1 MNEDKLRDYLKRA
14 TADLRN
20 ARRRLR
26 ELEER
31 DQEPIAIV
39 GMACRYPGGVSSPEE
54 LWRLVADGGDAVTGF
69 PTDRGWEVE
78 SLIDEDPDQQGTSY
92 VSQGGFLHDACEFDP
107 AFFGISPREALA
119 MDPQQRLLLE
129 TSWEAFERAG
139 IDPTG
144 LKGSRTGIFAGLMY
158 HEYASRLSSV
168 PEGVE
173 GHLGTGSFGS
183 VASGRVSYTLGLEGP
198 AVTVDTACSSS
209 LVALHLAVQA
219 LRTGECTLALA
230 GGVTVMATPGTFVEF
245 SRQRGLATD
254 GRCKAFSADADG
266 TGWGEG
272 VGMLLVER
280 LSDAR
285 RNGHPV
291 LAIVRGSAI
300 NQDGAS
306 NGLTAPNG
314 PSQQRVIRQALA
326 SAGLT
331 PGQVDA
337 VEAHGTGTTLGD
349 PIEAQ
354 ALLATYGQER
364 AAERPLLLGSLKSNI
379 GHTQAAAGVG
389 GIIKMVM
396 AIRHGVLPKTLHVSE
411 PSPDVDWSA
420 GAVEL
425 LTEARDWPDTGQ
437 PRRAA
442 VSSFGFSGTNA
453 HIIIEQ
459 SIIEQSTAEQAPS
472 AEQPPAEQQ
481 PPAQVQG
488 AAIEADVLP
497 WPVSARGAAALRGQ
511 AARLAAF
518 AAVEPVPDAAAV
530 GLSLAVGRAALE
542 HRAVVLG
549 TDLAEFGRGLET
561 LAAGGVAADLVE
573 GVAQPVGKVAFVF
586 PGQGSQWAA
595 MGVELWDRSPV
606 FRTAIEECAAALA
619 PFTDWWLPDVLL
631 GRAGEE
637 WLDRVEVVQP
647 VLWAVMVSLA
657 EVWRAAGVEP
667 ALVVGHSQ
675 GEIAA
680 AVVAGV
686 LSRADGAKVVA
697 LRSKAIAAGLEG
709 HGGMVSMALPV
720 AAVRER
726 LAAWGE
732 QRISVAAVNG
742 PTSVVVAGEPAALDE
757 LLAGCEADGVRARR
771 VQVSYAS
778 HSAQVEAI
786 QEELATALAGIAPV
800 TGRVPL
806 LSTVTGELLDG
817 AAMDAAYW
825 YTNLRS
831 TVRFSDAVRAAV
843 MDHGVGGFVEVSP
856 HPVLLTGLQEVLEEA
871 DAPAVTVGTLRRGE
885 GGARRM
891 AASFA
896 EAWVRGIAV
905 DWQAAVFAGTG
916 AQRVELPT
924 YAFQRSRY
932 WLDAPS
938 AAAAEQ
944 RDAALDPVEAEFWAA
959 VENEDLTALAGSL
972 DLGGDAPLSA
982 VLPALS
988 SWRRQRRE
996 QSVIDGWRYRVGW
1009 QALTDLPAP
1018 VLSGTWLVVVPAGL
1032 TADAWA
1038 VGAVQKLTQR
1048 GADLKQLVV
1057 DEADLERAAL
1067 AELLRRELPEGAA
1080 PAGVLSLLALD
1091 ETRCPAYPSVP
1102 FGMAGSVALLQALAD
1117 AGFETPVWTATRGA
1131 VAVNRGERLARPA
1144 QSLVWGL
1151 GRVAALE
1158 DAQRW
1163 GGLLDLP
1170 ETVDE
1175 RALDHLVGVLAGTG
1189 VEDQLA
1195 VRAAGVFVR
1204 RLLHAPAGP
1213 AQGESWRPS
1222 GTVLVTGGT
1231 GALGAHV
1238 ARWLAGN
1245 GAEHLLLTSRRGPDA
1260 EGAAELHAELTAL
1273 GAQVTIASCDV
1284 SDRAALAE
1292 LLAGIPADRPLTAV
1306 MHTAAVLDDAVIQAL
1321 TADQLERVLRVKV
1334 DAALHL
1340 HELTRDLELSAFVLF
1355 SSFAATF
1362 GAPGQG
1368 NYAPGNAFLDAL
1380 AEQRRADGLP
1390 ATSVAWGPW
1399 GEGGM
1404 AAEDGVGDRMR
1415 RHGILEM
1422 APGRAVAALQQA
1434 LDQGDTVLTVTEIDW
1449 QRFALA
1455 FTSGR
1460 VRPLLFELPEAV
1472 AALARTGGGAEEQES
1487 AGDGLA
1493 ARLAGLAAAEREEI
1507 LLDLVTSHVAAA
1519 LGYPGPEA
1527 VDTGRAFK
1535 ELGFDSLTA
1544 VELRNRL
1551 GAAAGIKLPAT
1562 LIYDHPNAVALVRHL
1577 AEELSGTA
1585 GAVAAPVVV
1594 RAADEPIAIVG
1605 MSCRF
1610 PGGVASPEDLWR
1622 LLVNAGDALSEFPAD
1637 RGWDLDAVFN
1647 ADRDHQ
1653 GTSYIREGGFLD
1665 DASRFDAA
1673 FFGISPREAMAMDPQ
1688 QRLLLETSWEAL
1700 ERAGIDPGALRGSR
1714 TGVFAGTNGSDYLAL
1729 LAGAAESAEG
1739 HVATGTAAS
1748 VVSGRVSYL
1757 FGLEGP
1763 AMTVDTACSAS
1774 LVALHLAVQALRN
1787 GECELALAGGVTV
1800 MSTPGTFVEFSR
1812 QQGLASDG
1820 RCKPFS
1826 AAADGFTPSEGV
1838 GMLLVERLSDARRNG
1853 HPVLAVVRGSA
1864 INQDGASNG
1873 LTAPNGPSQQRV
1885 IRQALSSAGLTA
1897 AQVDAVEAHGTG
1909 TALGDPIEAQALL
1922 ATYGRDRPEGRPLWL
1937 GSVKSNIGHAQ
1948 AAAGLAGVIKMVLAM
1963 RHGVLPESIHIDE
1976 PTPEVDWSA
1985 GAVELLTEARAW
1997 PETGQPRRAGI
2008 SSFGFSGTNAHIILE
2023 QAPAVEQ
2030 EPVLQAE
2037 PSDPPQAGSPV
2048 LGAEVL
2054 PWLVSGRGAQALRG
2068 QAARLRAFAAAEPEL
2083 DAAGVGRSLA
2093 VDRAVLEHRAVVLG
2107 GDVEELGRGL
2117 SALAAGEVS
2126 AEVIQGIAGAPGKVA
2141 FVFPGQGSQWAA
2153 MGARLWE
2160 ESAAFRASIEAC
2172 GATLAPFTDWSLE
2185 DVLLGRAGEA
2195 WLERVDVVQPVL
2207 WAVMVSLAEVWRGAG
2222 VEPSVVL
2229 GHSQGEIAAAVV
2241 AGALSLEDGAKVVA
2255 LRSKAIAAGL
2265 AGLGGMVSLAL
2276 PVAAVRERLAR
2287 WGERRISVAA
2297 VNGPSSVVVSGEP
2310 TALEELL
2317 AACEADGVRARRI
2330 PVDYASH
2337 SAQVELIRDEL
2348 LGVLAGIEPRAGRV
2362 PLLSTV
2368 TGELVDGSGM
2378 DAEYWYTN
2386 LRETVR
2392 LQEATEA
2399 LLATGYGTFI
2409 EVSPHPV
2416 LVMAVQESIEEA
2428 DRDAVAFGTLRR
2440 GEGGARRV
2448 LASFAEA
2455 WVRGVA
2461 VDWQAAV
2468 FAGTGTRR
2476 VELPTYAFQRR
2487 RFWPEAAR
2495 PETWSGQAGNDP
2507 VETAF
2512 WEVVESEDLAALAGS
2527 LDLGGEAP
2535 LSAVLPALSSWR
2547 RRRREQSAIDGWRY
2561 RVGWQALTD
2570 LPAAPSLAGTWAVI
2584 VPEELAE
2591 QGWVADTA
2599 RALDR
2604 AGAEVR
2610 TFSLSGLDLDREA
2623 LVDVLRKELGDV
2635 VELTGVLSLLALDER
2650 PHQDHPGLPLGLAGT
2665 VGLVQ
2670 ALGDAGFEAPLW
2682 CATRGAVAVNRGER
2696 PAGPAQSLVWGLGR
2710 VAALEQPQR
2719 WGGLLDLPER
2729 IDERALDRLVGV
2741 LAGAGVEDQLA
2752 VRASGVFVR
2761 RLLPAPAGL
2770 APEASWRPSGT
2781 VLVTGGTGA
2790 LGAHVA
2796 RWLAGNGAEHLL
2808 LTSRRGPDAEGAAEL
2823 HAELTA
2829 LGAQVTIASCDAADR
2844 AALAELLAAVPA
2856 DRPLTAVVH
2865 TAGVLDDGV
2874 LDSLTPDRVAGVLRP
2889 KVDAVLN
2896 LHELT
2901 RESDLTAFV
2910 LFSGIAGTLGDP
2922 GQGNYAAAN
2931 AFLDAFAEHRRA
2943 QGLPATSVAWGRWG
2957 ESGMAADGLIGD
2969 RLDRAG
2975 LPGMR
2980 PESAIAALQQALDL
2994 DETVVTIADIVW
3006 ERFAPGFTAVRASA
3020 LLDELPAAR
3029 RQSGGEEA
3037 GAQAAPS
3044 DAAELRRRLAG
3055 MAELEREQAVLD
3067 LVRAHAAAALGH
3079 ATVDEVVGGRAF
3091 KELGLDSLTALEL
3104 RNRLSAATGLR
3115 LPATL
3120 VFDFP
3125 TPAALAT
3132 RLRAELLPTGGGQ
3145 GEPSLADLDRLEAAL
3160 AAVSADE
3167 DTRADVAARLQA
3179 LAARWSGAPREREAE
3194 EQVTEKLQAA
3204 SADELFAFIDNELG
3218 IA

>member
-20 ARRRLR
+20 ARRRVR

-39 GMACRYPGGVSSPEE
+39 GMSCRYPGGVSSPED
-54 LWRLVADGGDAVTGF
+54 LWQLVSDGGDAIGGF

-78 SLIDEDPDQQGTSY
+78 SLIDDDPDRQGTSY

-129 TSWEAFERAG
+129 ASWEAFERAG

-158 HEYASRLSSV
+158 HEYASRLGAV

-254 GRCKAFSADADG
+254 GRCKAFSDDADG

-280 LSDAR
+280 FSDAR
-285 RNGHPV
+285 RHGHPV
-291 LAIVRGSAI
+291 LAVVRGSAI

-331 PGQVDA
+331 PSQVDA

-364 AAERPLLLGSLKSNI
+364 ADGRPLLLGSLKSNI

-396 AIRHGVLPKTLHVSE
+396 AMRHGVLPQTLHVAE
-411 PSPDVDWSA
+411 PSTHVDWSA

-425 LTEARDWPDTGQ
+425 LTEARAWPETGQ
-437 PRRAA
+437 LRRAA

-453 HIIIEQ
+453 HVIV
-459 SIIEQSTAEQAPS
+459 EQAPT
-472 AEQPPAEQQ
+472 AQEQEPAEE
-481 PPAQVQG
+481 PAEAPV
-488 AAIEADVLP
+488 AAIVPAVLP
-497 WPVSARGAAALRGQ
+497 WPVSARGAAGLRGQ
-511 AARLAAF
+511 AGRLSAF
-518 AAVEPVPDAAAV
+518 VDSEPTADALGI
-530 GLSLAVGRAALE
+530 GLSLATGRAALE
-542 HRAVVLG
+542 NRAVVLG
-549 TDLAEFGRGLET
+549 ADLAELGRGVAT
-561 LAAGGVAADLVE
+561 LAVGGVAADVVE
-573 GVAQPVGKVAFVF
+573 GTAQALGKVAFVF
-586 PGQGSQWAA
+586 PGQGSQWAE
-595 MGVELWDRSPV
+595 MGARLWDESPV
-606 FRTAIEECAAALA
+606 FRAAIQDCGAALA
-619 PFTDWWLPDVLL
+619 PFTDWSLEDVLL
-631 GRAGEE
+631 GRAGTE

-657 EVWRAAGVEP
+657 EVWRACGVEP

-686 LSRADGAKVVA
+686 LSPADGAKVVA
-697 LRSKAIAAGLEG
+697 LRSQAIAAGLEG
-709 HGGMVSMALPV
+709 QGGMVSLALPV
-720 AAVRER
+720 DAARER

-742 PTSVVVAGEPAALDE
+742 PTSVVVSGDPQALDE
-757 LLAGCEADGVRARR
+757 LLAACEADGVRARR

-778 HSAQVEAI
+778 HSAQVESLRD
-786 QEELATALAGIAPV
+786 ELRTALAGITPHS
-800 TGRVPL
+800 GRIPL

-817 AAMDAAYW
+817 AAMDAEYW

-831 TVRFSDAVRAAV
+831 TVRFGDAVQAAV
-843 MDHGVGGFVEVSP
+843 AVHGVDGFVEVSA
-856 HPVLLTGLQEVLEEA
+856 HPVLLTGLQECLEEA
-871 DAPAVTVGTLRRGE
+871 DAAAVTVGTLRRGE
-885 GGARRM
+885 GGARRI
-891 AASFA
+891 AASLA

-905 DWQAAVFAGTG
+905 DWQAAVFGGTG

-932 WLDAPS
+932 WLDAP
-938 AAAAEQ
+938 AAQTAEPG
-944 RDAALDPVEAEFWAA
+944 DAVIDPVEAEFWAA
-959 VENEDLTALAGSL
+959 VEGEDLAAVADSL
-972 DLGGDAPLSA
+972 DLADDAPLSA

-996 QSVIDGWRYRVGW
+996 QSTVDGWRYRIVW
-1009 QALTDLPAP
+1009 QPLTELPAP
-1018 VLSGTWLVVVPAGL
+1018 VLSGTWALVVPEALAG
-1032 TADAWA
+1032 DAWVADTAQALGRHGADVRQLA
-1038 VGAVQKLTQR
+1038 VGPV
-1048 GADLKQLVV
+1048 DL
-1057 DEADLERAAL
+1057 DREAL
-1067 AELLRRELPEGAA
+1067 AGRLRAEFPEDAA
-1080 PAGVLSLLALD
+1080 PAGVLSLLGLV
-1091 ETRCPAYPSVP
+1091 EQGCPDHPAVP
-1102 FGMAGSVALLQALAD
+1102 FGLAGSLTLLQALGD
-1117 AGFETPVWTATRGA
+1117 AEIETPVWTATRGA
-1131 VAVNRGERLARPA
+1131 VAVNAAERLDGPA
-1144 QSLVWGL
+1144 QALVWGL

-1158 DAQRW
+1158 DAPRW

-1170 ETVDE
+1170 GQLDE
-1175 RALDHLVGVLAGTG
+1175 RALKRLVGVLAGTG
-1189 VEDQLA
+1189 GEDQLA
-1195 VRAAGVFVR
+1195 LRGAGVYAR
-1204 RLLHAPAGP
+1204 RLVHASAGPTSAGSAPAEP
-1213 AQGESWRPS
+1213 WRPS

-1245 GAEHLLLTSRRGPDA
+1245 GARHLLLTSRRGPDA
-1260 EGAAELHAELTAL
+1260 EGAAELRDELTAL
-1273 GAQVTIASCDV
+1273 GAEVTITSCDV
-1284 SDRAALAE
+1284 SDRAALAA
-1292 LLAGIPADRPLTAV
+1292 LLASVPAERPLTAV
-1306 MHTAAVLDDAVIQAL
+1306 MHTAAVLDDAVIRAL

-1334 DAALHL
+1334 DSALHL
-1340 HELTRDLELSAFVLF
+1340 HELTRDLDLSAFVLF

-1404 AAEDGVGDRMR
+1404 AAEGGIGDRMR

-1422 APGRAVAALQQA
+1422 APHLAVSALQQA
-1434 LDQGDTVLTVTEIDW
+1434 LDQGETVLTVTDIDW
-1449 QRFALA
+1449 KRFALA

-1460 VRPLLFELPEAV
+1460 VRPLLFEVPEAV
-1472 AALARTGGGAEEQES
+1472 RALESSTGGDAGAETTDS
-1487 AGDGLA
+1487 GFA
-1493 ARLAGLAAAEREEI
+1493 ARLADLPAAERER
-1507 LLDLVTSHVAAA
+1507 LLTDLVTSHVAAA

-1562 LIYDHPNAVALVRHL
+1562 LIYDHPNTVALVRHL
-1577 AEELSGTA
+1577 DEELSGAVSTA
-1585 GAVAAPVVV
+1585 VAPVVV
-1594 RAADEPIAIVG
+1594 RAADDEPIAIVG

-1610 PGGVASPEDLWR
+1610 PGGVSSPEDLWQ
-1622 LLVNAGDALSEFPAD
+1622 LLVSAGDGLSDFPAD
-1637 RGWDLDAVFN
+1637 RGWDLDSVFH

-1653 GTSYIREGGFLD
+1653 GTSYISQGGFLH

-1673 FFGISPREAMAMDPQ
+1673 FFGISPREALAMDPQ
-1688 QRLLLETSWEAL
+1688 QRLLLETSWEAF

-1714 TGVFAGTNGSDYLAL
+1714 TGVFAGTNGSDYLGL
-1729 LAGAAESAEG
+1729 LAGAAQSAEG

-1774 LVALHLAVQALRN
+1774 LVALHLAVQSLRN

-1885 IRQALSSAGLTA
+1885 IRQALANAGLTA
-1897 AQVDAVEAHGTG
+1897 DQVDAVEAHGTG
-1909 TALGDPIEAQALL
+1909 TSLGDPIEAQALL
-1922 ATYGRDRPEGRPLWL
+1922 ATYGKDRPEDRPLWL

-1976 PTPEVDWSA
+1976 PTPQVDWST
-1985 GAVELLTEARAW
+1985 GAVELLTGQRDW
-1997 PETGQPRRAGI
+1997 PETGQPRRAGV
-2008 SSFGFSGTNAHIILE
+2008 SSFGFSGTNAHVILE
-2023 QAPAVEQ
+2023 Q
-2030 EPVLQAE
+2030 E
-2037 PSDPPQAGSPV
+2037 PSDERAEAEPDGVPAVAAPV
-2048 LGAEVL
+2048 VPWVL
-2054 PWLVSGRGAQALRG
+2054 SGRGEDALRG
-2068 QAARLRAFAAAEPEL
+2068 QAARLQAFAAAQQEP
-2083 DAAGVGRSLA
+2083 DAAGLGLSLA
-2093 VDRAVLEHRAVVLG
+2093 VGRAVLEHRAVVLG
-2107 GDVEELGRGL
+2107 EDAAELGRGL
-2117 SALAAGEVS
+2117 AALAAGGPDARV
-2126 AEVIQGIAGAPGKVA
+2126 VQGVAGAPGKVA

-2153 MGARLWE
+2153 MAVELLE
-2160 ESAAFRASIEAC
+2160 CSAVFAQRMAAC
-2172 GATLAPFTDWSLE
+2172 ADALAPFADGWSLL
-2185 DVLLGRAGEA
+2185 DVVRGEGGDG
-2195 WLERVDVVQPVL
+2195 WLDRVDVVQPVL

-2222 VEPSVVL
+2222 VEPSVVV

-2241 AGALSLEDGAKVVA
+2241 AGALSLEDGARVVA
-2255 LRSKAIAAGL
+2255 LRSRAIAGGL
-2265 AGLGGMVSLAL
+2265 AGLGGMVSVAL
-2276 PVAAVRERLAR
+2276 PVDAVRERLTA
-2287 WGERRISVAA
+2287 WGEERISVAA

-2310 TALEELL
+2310 AALDELL
-2317 AACEADGVRARRI
+2317 ASCEADGVRARRV

-2337 SAQVELIRDEL
+2337 SAQVESIREEL
-2348 LGVLAGIEPRAGRV
+2348 LTALAGIEPRAGRV
-2362 PLLSTV
+2362 PLQSTV

-2386 LRETVR
+2386 LRTTVR
-2392 LQEATEA
+2392 LQEATES
-2399 LLATGYGTFI
+2399 LLTAGCGTFV

-2416 LVMAVQESIEEA
+2416 LVMALQESIEAA

-2440 GEGGARRV
+2440 DEGDARRV

-2461 VDWQAAV
+2461 VDWRAAAL
-2468 FAGTGTRR
+2468 AGSGARR
-2476 VELPTYAFQRR
+2476 AELPTYAFQRR
-2487 RFWPEAAR
+2487 RFWPEV
-2495 PETWSGQAGNDP
+2495 AGAEEQSAHVANDP
-2507 VETAF
+2507 VEAAF
-2512 WEVVESEDLAALAGS
+2512 WEVVENEDLAALAGS
-2527 LDLGGEAP
+2527 LDLADDAP

-2547 RRRREQSAIDGWRY
+2547 RQRREESTVDGWRY
-2561 RVGWQALTD
+2561 RVAWQPLTD
-2570 LPAAPSLAGTWAVI
+2570 LPTAASLSGTWAVV
-2584 VPEELAE
+2584 VPETLAE
-2591 QGWVADTA
+2591 DAWVAETA
-2599 RALDR
+2599 QALVR
-2604 AGAEVR
+2604 RGAEVR
-2610 TFSLSGLDLDREA
+2610 VFGLATRDLGREA
-2623 LVDVLRKELGDV
+2623 LVDVLRKQLGDV

-2650 PHQDHPGLPLGLAGT
+2650 PHRDHPGLPLGLAGT
-2665 VGLVQ
+2665 VALVQ
-2670 ALGDAGFEAPLW
+2670 ALGDAGIEAPLW
-2682 CATRGAVAVNRGER
+2682 SATRGAVAVNRAER
-2696 PAGPAQSLVWGLGR
+2696 QAGPAQSLVWGLGR

-2719 WGGLLDLPER
+2719 WGGLVDLPATLGER
-2729 IDERALDRLVGV
+2729 SDERALDRLVSV
-2741 LAGAGVEDQLA
+2741 LAGAGAEDQLA

-2761 RLLPAPAGL
+2761 RLVHAPAGL
-2770 APEASWRPSGT
+2770 TRAEGWRPSGT

-2796 RWLAGNGAEHLL
+2796 RWLARSGVGHLL

-2823 HAELTA
+2823 REELLA
-2829 LGAQVTIASCDAADR
+2829 LGVQVTIASCDAADR
-2844 AALAELLAAVPA
+2844 AALAGLLATVPA
-2856 DRPLTAVVH
+2856 EQPLTAVVH

-2874 LDSLTPDRVAGVLRP
+2874 LDALTPDRIAGVLRP
-2889 KVDAVLN
+2889 KVDAVRN

-2931 AFLDAFAEHRRA
+2931 AFLDAFAGQRRA
-2943 QGLPATSVAWGRWG
+2943 EGLPATSVAWGRWG
-2957 ESGMAADGLIGD
+2957 ETGMAADGMIGD

-2975 LPGMR
+2975 LPGMQ
-2980 PESAIAALQQALDL
+2980 PEAAIAALQRALDL
-2994 DETVVTIADIVW
+2994 DETVVTVADIVW

-3029 RQSGGEEA
+3029 RTADDGGSTAEA
-3037 GAQAAPS
+3037 PADAS
-3044 DAAELRRRLAG
+3044 DLRRRLAEL
-3055 MAELEREQAVLD
+3055 AELEREQAVLD

-3079 ATVDEVVGGRAF
+3079 ETVDEVVGSRAF
-3091 KELGLDSLTALEL
+3091 KELGIDSLTALEL

-3125 TPAALAT
+3125 TPAALAA
-3132 RLRAELLPTGGGQ
+3132 RLRADLLPDAGAGGTA
-3145 GEPSLADLDRLEAAL
+3145 SLAEIDRLEAAL
-3160 AAVSADE
+3160 AAVSEDE

-3179 LAARWSGAPREREAE
+3179 LLTRWSGAPREREAE
-3194 EQVTEKLQAA
+3194 AQVTEKLQAA

-3218 IA
+3218 MA

>member
-14 TADLRN
+14 TTDLRN

-39 GMACRYPGGVSSPEE
+39 GMACRYPGGVSTPEE
-54 LWRLVADGGDAVTGF
+54 LWRLVAQGGDAIGGF
-69 PTDRGWEVE
+69 PTDRGWQVDA
-78 SLIDEDPDQQGTSY
+78 LIGDDPDQQGTSY

-129 TSWEAFERAG
+129 ASWEAFERAG
-139 IDPTG
+139 IDPTA

-158 HEYASRLSSV
+158 HEYASRLGAV

-183 VASGRVSYTLGLEGP
+183 VASGRISYTLGLEGP

-219 LRTGECTLALA
+219 LRSGECTLALA

-245 SRQRGLATD
+245 SRQRGLSTD

-291 LAIVRGSAI
+291 LAVVRGSAI

-326 SAGLT
+326 SAALT
-331 PGQVDA
+331 PGEVDV

-364 AAERPLLLGSLKSNI
+364 PADRPLWLGSLKSNI

-389 GIIKMVM
+389 GVIKMVLAM
-396 AIRHGVLPKTLHVSE
+396 HHGVLPRTLHVTE
-411 PSPDVDWSA
+411 PSPHVDWSA

-425 LTEARDWPDTGQ
+425 LTEARPWPETGQ
-437 PRRAA
+437 PRRAG

-453 HIIIEQ
+453 HVIV
-459 SIIEQSTAEQAPS
+459 EQAP
-472 AEQPPAEQQ
+472 AAGAPVDGAPVG
-481 PPAQVQG
+481 PQG
-488 AAIEADVLP
+488 AAAIGAAVLP
-497 WPVSARGAAALRGQ
+497 WVVSGRGVPALRGQ
-511 AARLAAF
+511 AVRLRAFVAAQP
-518 AAVEPVPDAAAV
+518 APRALDA
-530 GLSLAVGRAALE
+530 GLSLATGRAALE

-549 TDLAEFGRGLET
+549 GDLAELDHGLAV
-561 LAAGGVAADLVE
+561 LAAGGVAADVVE
-573 GVAQPVGKVAFVF
+573 GVARAVGKVAFVF

-595 MGVELWDRSPV
+595 MGAGLWEESPV
-606 FRTAIEECAAALA
+606 FRAAMEECAAALA
-619 PFTDWWLPDVLL
+619 PFTDWSLTEVLL
-631 GRAGEE
+631 GGAGEA
-637 WLDRVEVVQP
+637 WLDRVDVVQP
-647 VLWAVMVSLA
+647 VLWAVMVALA
-657 EVWRAAGVEP
+657 AVWRAAGVQP
-667 ALVVGHSQ
+667 DVVLGHSQ

-680 AVVAGV
+680 AVVAGA
-686 LSRADGAKVVA
+686 LSLEDGAKVVA
-697 LRSKAIAAGLEG
+697 LRSRAIAAGLAG
-709 HGGMVSMALPV
+709 RGGMVSLALPV
-720 AAVRER
+720 VEVRER
-726 LAAWGE
+726 LAGWGE

-742 PTSVVVAGEPAALDE
+742 PSSVVVSGEPAALDE
-757 LLAGCEADGVRARR
+757 LLASCEADGVRARR
-771 VQVSYAS
+771 VPVDYAS
-778 HSAQVEAI
+778 HSAQVEGIRA
-786 QEELATALAGIAPV
+786 ELLAALAGIEPRV
-800 TGRVPL
+800 GRVPL
-806 LSTVTGELLDG
+806 LSTVTGELIDG
-817 AAMDAAYW
+817 ASMDAAYW
-825 YTNLRS
+825 YTNLRE
-831 TVRFSDAVRAAV
+831 TVRFADAARTLVR
-843 MDHGVGGFVEVSP
+843 DHGVAGFVEVSP
-856 HPVLLTGLQEVLEEA
+856 HPVLLTGLQECVEEA
-871 DAPAVTVGTLRRGE
+871 EAPAVTVGTLRRGE
-885 GGARRM
+885 GGARRVL
-891 AASFA
+891 ASLA

-905 DWQAAVFAGTG
+905 DWTAAVFAGTG
-916 AQRVELPT
+916 AERTDLPT

-932 WLDAPS
+932 WLDAATAP
-938 AAAAEQ
+938 AAEE
-944 RDAALDPVEAEFWAA
+944 RDGALDPVEAEFWEV
-959 VENEDLTALAGSL
+959 VENEDLAALADSL

-1009 QALTDLPAP
+1009 RPLTALPTP
-1018 VLSGTWLVVVPAGL
+1018 VLSGTWLLVVPEHLA
-1032 TADAWA
+1032 ADPWA
-1038 VGAVQKLTQR
+1038 VGAARALAER
-1048 GADLKQLVV
+1048 GARVASLLVGP
-1057 DEADLERAAL
+1057 ADLERAAL
-1067 AELLRRELPEGAA
+1067 AGLLGREPAEGGT
-1080 PAGVLSLLALD
+1080 PAGVLSLLGLD
-1091 ETRCPAYPSVP
+1091 ESRRPDHPSVP
-1102 FGMAGSVALLQALAD
+1102 AGLAGTVALFQALAD
-1117 AGFETPVWTATRGA
+1117 AELPTPVWSVTRGA
-1131 VAVNRGERLARPA
+1131 VAVHRDERLNCPA
-1144 QSLVWGL
+1144 QALVWGL

-1158 DAQRW
+1158 DAPRW

-1170 ETVDE
+1170 ELPDE
-1175 RALDHLVGVLAGTG
+1175 RTLDRLVGALAGTG
-1189 VEDQLA
+1189 GEDQLA
-1195 VRAAGVFVR
+1195 LRPGGVFAR

-1213 AQGESWRPS
+1213 APAEGWRPGG

-1238 ARWLAGN
+1238 ARWLARG
-1245 GAEHLLLTSRRGPDA
+1245 GAEHLLLTSRRGPEA

-1273 GAQVTIASCDV
+1273 GARVTIASCDV

-1292 LLAGIPADRPLTAV
+1292 LLAGIPAEQPLTAV

-1334 DAALHL
+1334 DSALHL
-1340 HELTRDLELSAFVLF
+1340 HELTRELQLSAFVLF

-1404 AAEDGVGDRMR
+1404 AAEGGLGDRMQ
-1415 RHGILEM
+1415 RHGILRM
-1422 APGRAVAALQQA
+1422 APDAAVAALQQA
-1434 LDQGDTVLTVTEIDW
+1434 LDQGDRVLTVTDIDW

-1460 VRPLLFELPEAV
+1460 VRPLLFDLPEAV
-1472 AALARTGGGAEEQES
+1472 RALARTGSGGEERADAE
-1487 AGDGLA
+1487 GGLA
-1493 ARLAGLAAAEREEI
+1493 ARLAGAPAAERDRI

-1527 VDTGRAFK
+1527 VDTTRAFK

-1551 GAAAGIKLPAT
+1551 GAAAGVKLPAT
-1562 LIYDHPNAVALVRHL
+1562 LIYDHPTTQALVRHL
-1577 AEELSGTA
+1577 AEELSGTVGRA
-1585 GAVAAPVVV
+1585 AAPVVV
-1594 RAADEPIAIVG
+1594 RSAADDEPIAIVG

-1610 PGGVASPEDLWR
+1610 PGGVASPEDLWQ
-1622 LLVNAGDALSEFPAD
+1622 LLVDGGDALSEFPTD
-1637 RGWDLDAVFN
+1637 RGWDLDT
-1647 ADRDHQ
+1647 
-1653 GTSYIREGGFLD
+1653 GTSYLREGGFLD
-1665 DASRFDAA
+1665 DASHFDAG
-1673 FFGISPREAMAMDPQ
+1673 FFGISPREALAMDPQ
-1688 QRLLLETSWEAL
+1688 QRLLLETSWEAI
-1700 ERAGIDPGALRGSR
+1700 ERAGIDPALLRGSR
-1714 TGVFAGTNGSDYLAL
+1714 TGVFAGTNGSDYLSL
-1729 LAGAAESAEG
+1729 LTGAAESAEG

-1763 AMTVDTACSAS
+1763 ALTVDTACSAS
-1774 LVALHLAVQALRN
+1774 LVALHLAVRALRG

-1800 MSTPGTFVEFSR
+1800 MSTPGTFVEFSK

-1885 IRQALSSAGLTA
+1885 IRQALADAGLTPD
-1897 AQVDAVEAHGTG
+1897 QVDAVEAHGTG
-1909 TALGDPIEAQALL
+1909 TRLGDPIEAQALL
-1922 ATYGRDRPEGRPLWL
+1922 ATYGQGRPADRPLWL
-1937 GSVKSNIGHAQ
+1937 GSVKSNLGHAQ

-1963 RHGVLPESIHIDE
+1963 RHGVLPASIHLDE
-1976 PTPEVDWSA
+1976 PTAQVDWSA
-1985 GAVELLTEARAW
+1985 GAVELLTEARPW
-1997 PETGQPRRAGI
+1997 PETGQPRRAGV
-2008 SSFGFSGTNAHIILE
+2008 SSFGFSGTNAHVIVE
-2023 QAPAVEQ
+2023 QAPAVVEAVDGA
-2030 EPVLQAE
+2030 PVDGA
-2037 PSDPPQAGSPV
+2037 PVGPQ
-2048 LGAEVL
+2048 GAAAIGAAVL
-2054 PWLVSGRGAQALRG
+2054 PWVVSGRGVQALRG
-2068 QAARLRAFAAAEPEL
+2068 QAVRLRAFVAAQPAPRAL
-2083 DAAGVGRSLA
+2083 DAGLSLA
-2093 VDRAVLEHRAVVLG
+2093 TGRAALEHRAVVLG
-2107 GDVEELGRGL
+2107 GDLAELEHGL
-2117 SALAAGEVS
+2117 AVLAAGGVAADVVEGV
-2126 AEVIQGIAGAPGKVA
+2126 ARAVGKVA

-2153 MGARLWE
+2153 MGAGLWE
-2160 ESAAFRASIEAC
+2160 ESPVFRAAMEECA
-2172 GATLAPFTDWSLE
+2172 AALAPFTDWSLTE
-2185 DVLLGRAGEA
+2185 VLLGGAGEA
-2195 WLERVDVVQPVL
+2195 WLDRVEIVQPVL
-2207 WAVMVSLAEVWRGAG
+2207 WAVMVSLAAVWRAAG
-2222 VEPSVVL
+2222 VQPDVVL

-2255 LRSKAIAAGL
+2255 LRSRAIAAGL
-2265 AGLGGMVSLAL
+2265 AGRGGMVSLAL
-2276 PVAAVRERLAR
+2276 PVVEVRERLAG
-2287 WGERRISVAA
+2287 WGEQRISVAA

-2310 TALEELL
+2310 AALDELL
-2317 AACEADGVRARRI
+2317 ASCEADGVRARRV

-2337 SAQVELIRDEL
+2337 SAQVEGIRAEL
-2348 LGVLAGIEPRAGRV
+2348 LAALAGIEPRAGRV

-2368 TGELVDGSGM
+2368 TGELIDGASM
-2378 DAEYWYTN
+2378 DAAYWYTN
-2386 LRETVR
+2386 LRGTVR
-2392 LQEATEA
+2392 LQEAVGS
-2399 LLATGYGTFI
+2399 LLATGCGTFI

-2416 LVMAVQESIEEA
+2416 LVMAVQESIEAAE
-2428 DRDAVAFGTLRR
+2428 RDAVAFGTLRR

-2448 LASFAEA
+2448 LASLAEA
-2455 WVRGVA
+2455 WVRGIA
-2461 VDWQAAV
+2461 VDWTAAV
-2468 FAGTGTRR
+2468 FAGTGAERTD
-2476 VELPTYAFQRR
+2476 LPGYAFQRR
-2487 RFWPEAAR
+2487 RYWPEPVRFEEPAA
-2495 PETWSGQAGNDP
+2495 QAGNDP

-2512 WEVVESEDLAALAGS
+2512 WEVVENEDLAALADS
-2527 LDLGGEAP
+2527 LDLGGDAP

-2547 RRRREQSAIDGWRY
+2547 RQRREQSVIDGWRY
-2561 RVGWQALTD
+2561 RVGWRPLTALPTAPV
-2570 LPAAPSLAGTWAVI
+2570 LPGTWAVI
-2584 VPEELAE
+2584 VPEGLVDQA
-2591 QGWVADTA
+2591 WVADTA
-2599 RALDR
+2599 RALAR
-2604 AGAEVR
+2604 HGAEVR
-2610 TFSLSGLDLDREA
+2610 LFGLDRVDLEREA
-2623 LVDVLRKELGDV
+2623 VVERLRKELGDV

-2650 PHQDHPGLPLGLAGT
+2650 AHHEHPALPLGLAGT
-2665 VGLVQ
+2665 VALVQ

-2682 CATRGAVAVNRGER
+2682 CATRGAVAVDRGER
-2696 PAGPAQSLVWGLGR
+2696 AAGPDQSLVWGLGR

-2719 WGGLLDLPER
+2719 WGGLLDLPDTLNER
-2729 IDERALDRLVGV
+2729 VLDRLAGV
-2741 LAGAGVEDQLA
+2741 LAGAGGEDQLA
-2752 VRASGVFVR
+2752 VRASGVFGR
-2761 RLLPAPAGL
+2761 RLLPAPAGP
-2770 APEASWRPSGT
+2770 APAEGWRPGGGT

-2790 LGAHVA
+2790 LGAQVA
-2796 RWLAGNGAEHLL
+2796 RWLARGGAEHLL
-2808 LTSRRGPDAEGAAEL
+2808 LTSRRGPEAEGAAEL
-2823 HAELTA
+2823 QAELTA
-2829 LGAQVTIASCDAADR
+2829 LGARVTIASCDISER
-2844 AALAELLAAVPA
+2844 AALAGLLAAVPA
-2856 DRPLTAVVH
+2856 EQPLTAIFH

-2874 LDSLTPDRVAGVLRP
+2874 LDALTPDRVAGVLRP
-2889 KVDAVLN
+2889 KVDAVRH

-2901 RESDLTAFV
+2901 RASELTAFV

-2922 GQGNYAAAN
+2922 GQANYAAAN
-2931 AFLDAFAEHRRA
+2931 AYLDAFAEHRRA
-2943 QGLPATSVAWGRWG
+2943 AGLPATSVAWGRWG

-2975 LPGMR
+2975 LPGMA
-2980 PESAIAALQQALDL
+2980 PGAAIAALQQALDL
-2994 DETVVTIADIVW
+2994 DETVITVADIVW
-3006 ERFAPGFTAVRASA
+3006 ERFVPGFTAVRACA
-3020 LLDELPAAR
+3020 LLDELPGAR
-3029 RQSGGEEA
+3029 RPVTAGGTTGET
-3037 GAQAAPS
+3037 APT
-3044 DAAELRRRLAG
+3044 DATELRRRLAG
-3055 MAELEREQAVLD
+3055 MAELEREQTVLD

-3079 ATVDEVVGGRAF
+3079 PTVDEVLGGRAF

-3104 RNRLSAATGLR
+3104 RNRLGAATGLR

-3125 TPAALAT
+3125 TPAALAA
-3132 RLRAELLPTGGGQ
+3132 RLQADLLSAGDGRAGA
-3145 GEPSLADLDRLEAAL
+3145 SLTDLDRLEAAL
-3160 AAVSADE
+3160 AVVAADE
-3167 DTRADVAARLQA
+3167 STRADVAARLSA
-3179 LAARWSGAPREREAE
+3179 LLTRWSGEPGERAAG

>member
-1 MNEDKLRDYLKRA
+1 MVNEDKLRDYLKRA

-20 ARRRLR
+20 ARRRVR

-39 GMACRYPGGVSSPEE
+39 GMSCRYPGGVSSPEE
-54 LWRLVADGGDAVTGF
+54 LWQLVSDGGDAIGGF

-78 SLIDEDPDQQGTSY
+78 SLIDDDPDRQGTSY
-92 VSQGGFLHDACEFDP
+92 VSQGGFLHDACQFDP

-129 TSWEAFERAG
+129 ASWEAFERAG

-158 HEYASRLSSV
+158 HEYASRLGAV

-219 LRTGECTLALA
+219 LRSGECTLALA

-254 GRCKAFSADADG
+254 GRCKAFSDDADG

-291 LAIVRGSAI
+291 LAVVRGSAI

-331 PGQVDA
+331 PSQVDA

-364 AAERPLLLGSLKSNI
+364 ADGRPLLLGSLKSNI

-396 AIRHGVLPKTLHVSE
+396 AMRHGVLPQTLHVTE
-411 PSPDVDWSA
+411 PSTHVDWSA

-425 LTEARDWPDTGQ
+425 VTEQREWPETGQ

-453 HIIIEQ
+453 HVIV
-459 SIIEQSTAEQAPS
+459 EQAPT
-472 AEQPPAEQQ
+472 AEEQAPAEE
-481 PPAQVQG
+481 PAESPV
-488 AAIEADVLP
+488 AAIAATVLP
-497 WPVSARGAAALRGQ
+497 WPVSARGAAGLRGQ
-511 AARLAAF
+511 ASRLHAF
-518 AAVEPVPDAAAV
+518 VDGESTPDALDV
-530 GLSLAVGRAALE
+530 GLSLAVGRARLE
-542 HRAVVLG
+542 QRAVVLG
-549 TDLAEFGRGLET
+549 ADKAELGRGLLT
-561 LAAGGVAADLVE
+561 LATGGVAADVVE
-573 GVAQPVGKVAFVF
+573 GTAQAVGKVAFVF
-586 PGQGSQWAA
+586 PGQGSQWAE
-595 MGVELWDRSPV
+595 MGARLWDESPV
-606 FRTAIEECAAALA
+606 FRAAIQDCAAALA
-619 PFTDWWLPDVLL
+619 PFTDWSLEDVLL
-631 GRAGEE
+631 GRAGTE

-657 EVWRAAGVEP
+657 EVWRACGVEP

-680 AVVAGV
+680 AVLAGA
-686 LSRADGAKVVA
+686 LSLEDGAKVVA
-697 LRSKAIAAGLEG
+697 LRSQAIAAGLEG
-709 HGGMVSMALPV
+709 HGGMVSLALPV
-720 AAVRER
+720 DAARER

-742 PTSVVVAGEPAALDE
+742 PTSVVVSGEPAALDE
-757 LLAGCEADGVRARR
+757 LLAACEADGIRARR

-778 HSAQVEAI
+778 HSAQVESLRD
-786 QEELATALAGIAPV
+786 ELRTALAGITPRA
-800 TGRVPL
+800 GRIPL

-817 AAMDAAYW
+817 AAMDAEYW

-831 TVRFSDAVRAAV
+831 TVRFGEAVQAAV
-843 MDHGVGGFVEVSP
+843 TAHGIDGFVEVSA
-856 HPVLLTGLQEVLEEA
+856 HPVLLTGLQECLEEA
-871 DAPAVTVGTLRRGE
+871 DASAVTVGTLRRGE
-885 GGARRM
+885 GGARRI
-891 AASFA
+891 AASLA
-896 EAWVRGIAV
+896 EAWVRGVAV
-905 DWQAAVFAGTG
+905 DWQAAVYAGTG

-932 WLDAPS
+932 WLDAP
-938 AAAAEQ
+938 AALAAEP
-944 RDAALDPVEAEFWAA
+944 REAALDPVEAEFWAA
-959 VENEDLTALAGSL
+959 VEGEDLAAVAGSL
-972 DLGGDAPLSA
+972 DLADDAPLSA

-988 SWRRQRRE
+988 TWRRQRRE
-996 QSVIDGWRYRVGW
+996 QSTVDGWRYRIVW
-1009 QALTDLPAP
+1009 QPLTELPAP
-1018 VLSGTWLVVVPAGL
+1018 VLSGTWALVVPEALAG
-1032 TADAWA
+1032 DAWVDDTA
-1038 VGAVQKLTQR
+1038 EALAR
-1048 GADLKQLVV
+1048 HGADVRRLVV
-1057 DEADLERAAL
+1057 GPADLDREAL
-1067 AELLRRELPEGAA
+1067 AGRLRAELPEDAA
-1080 PAGVLSLLALD
+1080 PAGVLSLLGLV
-1091 ETRCPAYPSVP
+1091 EQGCPDHPAVP
-1102 FGMAGSVALLQALAD
+1102 FGLAGSVILLQALGD
-1117 AGFETPVWTATRGA
+1117 AEIEAPVWTATRGA
-1131 VAVNRGERLARPA
+1131 VAVNAAERLNGPA
-1144 QSLVWGL
+1144 QALVWGL

-1158 DAQRW
+1158 DAARW

-1170 ETVDE
+1170 EQPDE
-1175 RALDHLVGVLAGTG
+1175 RALKRLVGVLAGTG
-1189 VEDQLA
+1189 GEDQLA
-1195 VRAAGVFVR
+1195 LRGTGVYAR
-1204 RLLHAPAGP
+1204 RLVHAPAGP
-1213 AQGESWRPS
+1213 TPAGSTAAEPWRPS

-1238 ARWLAGN
+1238 ARWLAEN
-1245 GAEHLLLTSRRGPDA
+1245 GAPHLLLTSRRGPDA
-1260 EGAAELHAELTAL
+1260 EGAAELREELTAL
-1273 GAQVTIASCDV
+1273 GAEVTITSCDV
-1284 SDRAALAE
+1284 SDRAALAG
-1292 LLAGIPADRPLTAV
+1292 LLASVPAERPLTAV
-1306 MHTAAVLDDAVIQAL
+1306 MHTAAVLDDAVIRAL

-1334 DAALHL
+1334 DSALHL
-1340 HELTRDLELSAFVLF
+1340 HELTRDLDLSAFVLF

-1404 AAEDGVGDRMR
+1404 AAEGGVGDRMR

-1422 APGRAVAALQQA
+1422 APHLAVTALQQA
-1434 LDQGDTVLTVTEIDW
+1434 LDRGETVLTVTDIDW
-1449 QRFALA
+1449 KRFALA

-1460 VRPLLFELPEAV
+1460 VRPLLFEVPEAV
-1472 AALARTGGGAEEQES
+1472 RALESGAGGDGGVES
-1487 AGDGLA
+1487 ADGGFA
-1493 ARLAGLAAAEREEI
+1493 ARLTGLPAAERER
-1507 LLDLVTSHVAAA
+1507 LLLELVTSHVAAA

-1562 LIYDHPNAVALVRHL
+1562 LIYDHPNTVALVRHL
-1577 AEELSGTA
+1577 DEELSG
-1585 GAVAAPVVV
+1585 AVSAAVAPVVV
-1594 RAADEPIAIVG
+1594 RAADDEPIAIVG

-1610 PGGVASPEDLWR
+1610 PGGVSSPEDLWQ
-1622 LLVNAGDALSEFPAD
+1622 LLVNAGDGLSEFPAD
-1637 RGWDLDAVFN
+1637 RGWDLDSVFH

-1653 GTSYIREGGFLD
+1653 GTSYISQGGFLH

-1673 FFGISPREAMAMDPQ
+1673 FFGISPREALAMDPQ
-1688 QRLLLETSWEAL
+1688 QRLLLETSWEAF
-1700 ERAGIDPGALRGSR
+1700 ERAGIDPAALRGSR
-1714 TGVFAGTNGSDYLAL
+1714 TGVFAGTNGSDYLGL
-1729 LAGAAESAEG
+1729 LAGAAQSAEG

-1774 LVALHLAVQALRN
+1774 LVALHLAVQSLRN

-1885 IRQALSSAGLTA
+1885 IRQALANAGLTA
-1897 AQVDAVEAHGTG
+1897 DQVDAVEAHGTG
-1909 TALGDPIEAQALL
+1909 TSLGDPIEAQALL
-1922 ATYGRDRPEGRPLWL
+1922 ATYGKDRPEDRPLWL

-1976 PTPEVDWSA
+1976 PTPQVDWST
-1985 GAVELLTEARAW
+1985 GAVALLTEQRQW
-1997 PETGQPRRAGI
+1997 PETGQPRRAGV
-2008 SSFGFSGTNAHIILE
+2008 SSFGFSGTNAHVII
-2023 QAPAVEQ
+2023 EQ
-2030 EPVLQAE
+2030 EPVAE
-2037 PSDPPQAGSPV
+2037 QSDGQSDEVPAVAAPV
-2048 LGAEVL
+2048 VPWVL
-2054 PWLVSGRGAQALRG
+2054 SGRGEDALRG
-2068 QAARLRAFAAAEPEL
+2068 QAARLRAFAADQPEP
-2083 DAAGVGRSLA
+2083 DALGLGLSLA
-2093 VDRAVLEHRAVVLG
+2093 VGRTVLEHRAVVLG
-2107 GDVEELGRGL
+2107 EDTAELGRGL
-2117 SALAAGEVS
+2117 AALAAGGPDARV
-2126 AEVIQGIAGAPGKVA
+2126 VHGVAGTPGKVA

-2153 MGARLWE
+2153 MAVELLE
-2160 ESAAFRASIEAC
+2160 CSAVFAQRMAAC
-2172 GATLAPFTDWSLE
+2172 AAALAPFAEDWSLL
-2185 DVLLGRAGEA
+2185 DVVRGQAGDG
-2195 WLERVDVVQPVL
+2195 WLDRVDVVQPVL

-2222 VEPSVVL
+2222 VEPSVVV

-2241 AGALSLEDGAKVVA
+2241 AGALSLDDGARVVA
-2255 LRSKAIAAGL
+2255 LRSRAIAGGL
-2265 AGLGGMVSLAL
+2265 AGLGGMVSVAL
-2276 PVAAVRERLAR
+2276 PVEQVRERLTV
-2287 WGERRISVAA
+2287 WGEDRISVAA
-2297 VNGPSSVVVSGEP
+2297 VNGPTSVVVSGEP
-2310 TALEELL
+2310 AALDELL
-2317 AACEADGVRARRI
+2317 ASCEADGIRARRV

-2337 SAQVELIRDEL
+2337 SAQVEAIREEL
-2348 LGVLAGIEPRAGRV
+2348 LTVLADIEPRPGQV

-2368 TGELVDGSGM
+2368 TAELVDGSGM

-2386 LRETVR
+2386 LRTTVR
-2392 LQEATEA
+2392 LQEATES
-2399 LLATGYGTFI
+2399 LLTSGCGTFI

-2416 LVMAVQESIEEA
+2416 LVMALQESIEAA

-2440 GEGGARRV
+2440 GEGDARRV

-2468 FAGTGTRR
+2468 FAGTGARR
-2476 VELPTYAFQRR
+2476 AELPTYAFQRR
-2487 RFWPEAAR
+2487 RYWPEAAGF
-2495 PETWSGQAGNDP
+2495 EEQSAGVAGDP
-2507 VETAF
+2507 MDAAF
-2512 WEVVESEDLAALAGS
+2512 WEVVENEDLATLAGS
-2527 LDLGGEAP
+2527 LDLTDDAP

-2547 RRRREQSAIDGWRY
+2547 RHRREQSTVDGWRY
-2561 RVGWQALTD
+2561 RVSWQPLGD
-2570 LPAAPSLAGTWAVI
+2570 LPTASLSGTWAVV
-2584 VPEELAE
+2584 VPEALVEE
-2591 QGWVADTA
+2591 EWVADTA
-2599 RALDR
+2599 RALVR
-2604 AGAEVR
+2604 RGAEVR
-2610 TFSLSGLDLDREA
+2610 TFGLDGRDVGREA
-2623 LVDVLRKELGDV
+2623 LVDVLRKQLGDV

-2670 ALGDAGFEAPLW
+2670 ALGDAGIEAPLW
-2682 CATRGAVAVNRGER
+2682 CATRGAVAVNRAER
-2696 PAGPAQSLVWGLGR
+2696 PTGPAQSLVWGLGR

-2719 WGGLLDLPER
+2719 WGGLVDLPATLGER
-2729 IDERALDRLVGV
+2729 SDERALDRLVSV

-2761 RLLPAPAGL
+2761 RLVHAPAGL
-2770 APEASWRPSGT
+2770 TPAEGWRPSGT

-2796 RWLAGNGAEHLL
+2796 RWLARSGAAHLL

-2823 HAELTA
+2823 REELLA

-2844 AALAELLAAVPA
+2844 AALAGLLAAVPA
-2856 DRPLTAVVH
+2856 EHPLTAVVH

-2874 LDSLTPDRVAGVLRP
+2874 LDSLTPDRIAGVLRP

-2901 RESDLTAFV
+2901 RESELTAFV

-2931 AFLDAFAEHRRA
+2931 AFLDAFAEQRRTE
-2943 QGLPATSVAWGRWG
+2943 GLPATSVAWGRWG
-2957 ESGMAADGLIGD
+2957 ETGMAADGMIGD

-2975 LPGMR
+2975 LPGMQ
-2980 PESAIAALQQALDL
+2980 PEAAIAALQRALDL
-2994 DETVVTIADIVW
+2994 DETVVTVADIVW

-3029 RQSGGEEA
+3029 RTTDGG
-3037 GAQAAPS
+3037 GSTAQAVPA
-3044 DAAELRRRLAG
+3044 DATDLRRRLAE

-3079 ATVDEVVGGRAF
+3079 ETADEVVGSRAF
-3091 KELGLDSLTALEL
+3091 KELGIDSLTALEL

-3132 RLRAELLPTGGGQ
+3132 RLRADLLPDAGTGG
-3145 GEPSLADLDRLEAAL
+3145 PASLADLDRLEAAL
-3160 AAVSADE
+3160 AAVSEDE

-3179 LAARWSGAPREREAE
+3179 LLTRWSGAPREREAE
-3194 EQVTEKLQAA
+3194 AQVTEKLQSA

-3218 IA
+3218 MA

>member
-1 MNEDKLRDYLKRA
+1 MVNEDKLRDYLKRA

-39 GMACRYPGGVSSPEE
+39 GMSCRYPGGVSSPEE
-54 LWRLVADGGDAVTGF
+54 LWQLVADGGDAIGGF

-78 SLIDEDPDQQGTSY
+78 SLIDDDPDQQGTSY

-129 TSWEAFERAG
+129 ASWEAFERAG

-254 GRCKAFSADADG
+254 GRCKAFSDDADG

-331 PGQVDA
+331 PAQVDA

-364 AAERPLLLGSLKSNI
+364 ADGRPLWLGSLKSNI

-396 AIRHGVLPKTLHVSE
+396 AMRHGVLPQTLHVTE
-411 PSPDVDWSA
+411 PSTHVDWSA

-425 LTEARDWPDTGQ
+425 LSQAREWPQTGQ

-453 HIIIEQ
+453 HVIV
-459 SIIEQSTAEQAPS
+459 EQAPE
-472 AEQPPAEQQ
+472 AVEE
-481 PPAQVQG
+481 PPAQERPLTEAPV
-488 AAIEADVLP
+488 AAIATAVLP
-497 WPVSARGAAALRGQ
+497 WPVSARGEAGLRGQ
-511 AARLAAF
+511 AARLSAF
-518 AAVEPVPDAAAV
+518 AAGEPTPDALAV
-530 GLSLAVGRAALE
+530 GLSLAVGRAELE

-549 TDLAEFGRGLET
+549 TDLAELGRGLET
-561 LAAGGVAADLVE
+561 LANGGVAADVVE
-573 GVAQPVGKVAFVF
+573 GVARPVGKVAFVF
-586 PGQGSQWAA
+586 PGQGSQWAE
-595 MGVELWDRSPV
+595 MGAQLWDQSPV
-606 FRTAIEECAAALA
+606 FRTAIQDCAAALA
-619 PFTDWWLPDVLL
+619 PFTDWSLEDVLL
-631 GRAGEE
+631 GRAGTR

-657 EVWRAAGVEP
+657 EVWRASGVEP

-680 AVVAGV
+680 AVLAGV
-686 LSRADGAKVVA
+686 LSLADGAKVVA
-697 LRSKAIAAGLEG
+697 LRSQAIAAGLEG
-709 HGGMVSMALPV
+709 HGGMVSLALPV
-720 AAVRER
+720 DAARER
-726 LAAWGE
+726 LASWGE

-742 PTSVVVAGEPAALDE
+742 PTSVVVSGEPAALDE
-757 LLAGCEADGVRARR
+757 LLAVCEADGVRARR

-778 HSAQVEAI
+778 HSAQVESLRD
-786 QEELATALAGIAPV
+786 ELRTALAGIIPRA
-800 TGRVPL
+800 GRIPL

-817 AAMDAAYW
+817 TAMDAEYW

-831 TVRFSDAVRAAV
+831 TVRFGDAVQAAV
-843 MDHGVGGFVEVSP
+843 AAHGIDGFVEVSA
-856 HPVLLTGLQEVLEEA
+856 HPVLLTGLQECLEEA
-871 DAPAVTVGTLRRGE
+871 GAPAMTVGTLRRGE

-891 AASFA
+891 AASLA

-924 YAFQRSRY
+924 YAFQRARY
-932 WLDAPS
+932 WLDAP
-938 AAAAEQ
+938 
-944 RDAALDPVEAEFWAA
+944 AALAAQSRETVLDPAEAEFWAA
-959 VENEDLTALAGSL
+959 VEDEDLAAVAGSL
-972 DLGGDAPLSA
+972 DLADDAPLSA

-988 SWRRQRRE
+988 SWRRQMRE
-996 QSVIDGWRYRVGW
+996 RSVVDGWRYRIVW
-1009 QALTDLPAP
+1009 QPLAELPAP
-1018 VLSGTWLVVVPAGL
+1018 VLSGTWVLVVPEALAGDTWVAD
-1032 TADAWA
+1032 TAQALAGHGADVRHLA
-1038 VGAVQKLTQR
+1038 VGP
-1048 GADLKQLVV
+1048 ADL
-1057 DEADLERAAL
+1057 DRDAL
-1067 AELLRRELPEGAA
+1067 AGRLRAELPEGVA
-1080 PAGVLSLLALD
+1080 PAGVLSLLGLV
-1091 ETRCPAYPSVP
+1091 EQSCPDHPAVP
-1102 FGMAGSVALLQALAD
+1102 FGLAGSMTLLQALAD
-1117 AGFETPVWTATRGA
+1117 VEIETPVWTATRGA
-1131 VAVNRGERLARPA
+1131 VAVNGAERLTGPA
-1144 QSLVWGL
+1144 QALVWGL

-1170 ETVDE
+1170 ERLDE
-1175 RALDHLVGVLAGTG
+1175 RALKRLVGVLAGTG
-1189 VEDQLA
+1189 GEDQLA
-1195 VRAAGVFVR
+1195 LRNTGVYAR
-1204 RLLHAPAGP
+1204 RLVHAPAGP
-1213 AQGESWRPS
+1213 APAEQWQPS
-1222 GTVLVTGGT
+1222 GTVLITGGT

-1245 GAEHLLLTSRRGPDA
+1245 GARHLLLTSRRGPDA
-1260 EGAAELHAELTAL
+1260 EGAAELREELTAL
-1273 GAQVTIASCDV
+1273 GAQVTITSCDV

-1292 LLAGIPADRPLTAV
+1292 LLAAVPAERPLTAV
-1306 MHTAAVLDDAVIQAL
+1306 MHTAAVLDDAVIRAL

-1334 DAALHL
+1334 NSALHL
-1340 HELTRDLELSAFVLF
+1340 HELTRDLDLSAFVLF

-1404 AAEDGVGDRMR
+1404 AAEGGIGDRMR

-1422 APGRAVAALQQA
+1422 TPDLAVTALQQA
-1434 LDQGDTVLTVTEIDW
+1434 LDQGETVLTVTDIDW

-1460 VRPLLFELPEAV
+1460 VRPLLFDVPEAV
-1472 AALARTGGGAEEQES
+1472 RALESSAGGADGQES
-1487 AGDGLA
+1487 AGGGLV
-1493 ARLAGLAAAEREEI
+1493 ARLAGLPAAERERV

-1577 AEELSGTA
+1577 DEELSGA
-1585 GAVAAPVVV
+1585 VGGAVAPVVV
-1594 RAADEPIAIVG
+1594 RAAADDEPIAIVG

-1610 PGGVASPEDLWR
+1610 PGGVSSPEDLWQ

-1637 RGWDLDAVFN
+1637 RGWDLDTVFN

-1653 GTSYIREGGFLD
+1653 GTSYIRQGGFLH

-1673 FFGISPREAMAMDPQ
+1673 FFGISPREALAMDPQ
-1688 QRLLLETSWEAL
+1688 QRLLLETSWEAF
-1700 ERAGIDPGALRGSR
+1700 ERAGIDPATLRGSR
-1714 TGVFAGTNGSDYLAL
+1714 TGVFAGTNGSDYLGL
-1729 LAGAAESAEG
+1729 LAGAAQSVEG

-1774 LVALHLAVQALRN
+1774 LVALHLAVQSLRN

-1885 IRQALSSAGLTA
+1885 IRQALANAGLTA

-1909 TALGDPIEAQALL
+1909 TSLGDPIEAQALL
-1922 ATYGRDRPEGRPLWL
+1922 ATYGKDRPEGRPLWL
-1937 GSVKSNIGHAQ
+1937 GSIKSNIGHAQ

-1976 PTPEVDWSA
+1976 PTPQVDWSV
-1985 GAVELLTEARAW
+1985 GAVELLTEAREW
-1997 PETGQPRRAGI
+1997 PRTDQPRRAGI
-2008 SSFGFSGTNAHIILE
+2008 SSFGFSGTNAHVII
-2023 QAPAVEQ
+2023 EQ
-2030 EPVLQAE
+2030 EPVAE
-2037 PSDPPQAGSPV
+2037 EPVARAEVEPDGSPAVAAPVVPWV
-2048 LGAEVL
+2048 L
-2054 PWLVSGRGAQALRG
+2054 SGRGEEALRG
-2068 QAARLRAFAAAEPEL
+2068 QAARLRAFAAGEPEPDML
-2083 DAAGVGRSLA
+2083 GVGLSLA
-2093 VDRAVLEHRAVVLG
+2093 VSRTVLEHRAVVLG
-2107 GDVEELGRGL
+2107 ADAAELGRGL
-2117 SALAAGEVS
+2117 AALATGGPDAHVVQGAAGS
-2126 AEVIQGIAGAPGKVA
+2126 PGKVA
-2141 FVFPGQGSQWAA
+2141 FVFPGQGSQWAEMA
-2153 MGARLWE
+2153 VELLECSAVFAERMGE
-2160 ESAAFRASIEAC
+2160 CAAA
-2172 GATLAPFTDWSLE
+2172 LAPFADGWSLLE
-2185 DVLLGRAGEA
+2185 VVRGEA
-2195 WLERVDVVQPVL
+2195 GDGWLERVDVVQPVL

-2222 VEPSVVL
+2222 VEPSVVV

-2241 AGALSLEDGAKVVA
+2241 AGALSLEDGARVVA
-2255 LRSKAIAAGL
+2255 LRSRAIAGGL
-2265 AGLGGMVSLAL
+2265 AGLGGMVSVAL
-2276 PVAAVRERLAR
+2276 PVEAVRERLVV
-2287 WGERRISVAA
+2287 WGEERISVAA

-2310 TALEELL
+2310 AALDELL
-2317 AACEADGVRARRI
+2317 ASCEADGVRARRV

-2337 SAQVELIRDEL
+2337 SAQVESIREEL
-2348 LGVLAGIEPRAGRV
+2348 LGALAGIEPRAGQV

-2368 TGELVDGSGM
+2368 TAELTDGSGM

-2386 LRETVR
+2386 LRRTVR
-2392 LQEATEA
+2392 LQEVTES
-2399 LLATGYGTFI
+2399 LLGTGCGTFI

-2416 LVMAVQESIEEA
+2416 LVMALQESIEA
-2428 DRDAVAFGTLRR
+2428 ANRDAVAFGTLRR
-2440 GEGGARRV
+2440 GEGDARRV
-2448 LASFAEA
+2448 LASFAQA
-2455 WVRGVA
+2455 WVRGIA
-2461 VDWQAAV
+2461 VDWRAAV
-2468 FAGTGTRR
+2468 FAGTGAQR

-2487 RFWPEAAR
+2487 RYWPEAAR
-2495 PETWSGQAGNDP
+2495 PEESAGQVGNDP
-2507 VETAF
+2507 VEAAF
-2512 WEVVESEDLAALAGS
+2512 WEVVENEDLEALAGS
-2527 LDLGGEAP
+2527 LDLGGDAP
-2535 LSAVLPALSSWR
+2535 LSTVLPALSSWR
-2547 RRRREQSAIDGWRY
+2547 RQRREQSTVDGWRY
-2561 RVGWQALTD
+2561 RVTWQPLGD
-2570 LPAAPSLAGTWAVI
+2570 LPAAASLAGTWAVV
-2584 VPEELAE
+2584 VPEGLAE
-2591 QGWVADTA
+2591 DDWVADIA
-2599 RALDR
+2599 RVLAQH
-2604 AGAEVR
+2604 GAEVR
-2610 TFSLSGLDLDREA
+2610 TFSLDGRDLDREV
-2623 LVDVLRKELGDV
+2623 LVELLRKQLGDV

-2650 PHQDHPGLPLGLAGT
+2650 PHRDHPGLPLGLAGT

-2682 CATRGAVAVNRGER
+2682 CATRGAVAVNRAER

-2719 WGGLLDLPER
+2719 WGGLVDLPPTLGER
-2729 IDERALDRLVGV
+2729 SDERALDRLVSV

-2761 RLLPAPAGL
+2761 RLVHAPAGL
-2770 APEASWRPSGT
+2770 APAEGWRPSGT

-2796 RWLAGNGAEHLL
+2796 RWLAHNGAGHLL
-2808 LTSRRGPDAEGAAEL
+2808 LTSRRGPDAEGATEL
-2823 HAELTA
+2823 REELLA

-2844 AALAELLAAVPA
+2844 AALAELLDAVPA
-2856 DRPLTAVVH
+2856 EQPLTAVVH

-2874 LDSLTPDRVAGVLRP
+2874 LDSLTPDRIAGVLRP

-2901 RESDLTAFV
+2901 RESNLTAFV

-2943 QGLPATSVAWGRWG
+2943 EGLPATSVAWGRWG
-2957 ESGMAADGLIGD
+2957 ETGMAADGLIGD

-2975 LPGMR
+2975 LPGM
-2980 PESAIAALQQALDL
+2980 PPAAAIAALQRALDL
-2994 DETVVTIADIVW
+2994 DETVVTVADIAW

-3029 RQSGGEEA
+3029 RRADGGEST
-3037 GAQAAPS
+3037 AQAAPT
-3044 DAAELRRRLAG
+3044 DTADLRRRLAE

-3125 TPAALAT
+3125 TPAALAA
-3132 RLRAELLPTGGGQ
+3132 RLRADLLPAAGGDGAA
-3145 GEPSLADLDRLEAAL
+3145 SLADIDRLEAAL
-3160 AAVSADE
+3160 AAVSEDE

-3179 LAARWSGAPREREAE
+3179 LLTRWSGAPREREAE
-3194 EQVTEKLQAA
+3194 AQVTEKLQSA

-3218 IA
+3218 MA

>member
-14 TADLRN
+14 TTDLRN

-39 GMACRYPGGVSSPEE
+39 GMACRYPGGVTTPEE
-54 LWRLVADGGDAVTGF
+54 LWRLVADGTDAITGF
-69 PTDRGWEVE
+69 PTDRGWQVDA
-78 SLIDEDPDQQGTSY
+78 LLGDDPDQQGTSY

-129 TSWEAFERAG
+129 ASWEAFERAG
-139 IDPTG
+139 IDPTA

-158 HEYASRLSSV
+158 HEYASRLGSV

-183 VASGRVSYTLGLEGP
+183 VASGRISYTLGLEGP

-245 SRQRGLATD
+245 SRQRGLSTD

-326 SAGLT
+326 SAALT

-364 AAERPLLLGSLKSNI
+364 PADRPLWLGSLKSNI

-389 GIIKMVM
+389 GVIKMVM
-396 AIRHGVLPKTLHVSE
+396 AMRHGVLPRTLHVSE
-411 PSPDVDWSA
+411 PSAHVDWSA

-425 LTEARDWPDTGQ
+425 LTEARAWPETGQ

-453 HIIIEQ
+453 HVIV
-459 SIIEQSTAEQAPS
+459 EQAPV
-472 AEQPPAEQQ
+472 AEEAV
-481 PPAQVQG
+481 VQTGG
-488 AAIEADVLP
+488 AAIGAAVLP
-497 WPVSARGAAALRGQ
+497 WVVSGRSAQALRGQ
-511 AARLAAF
+511 AARLRAF
-518 AAVEPVPDAAAV
+518 AAAEPAPQALGV
-530 GLSLAVGRAALE
+530 GLSLATGRAALE

-549 TDLAEFGRGLET
+549 ADLAGLGHGLAT
-561 LAAGGVAADLVE
+561 LAAGGVAADVVE

-586 PGQGSQWAA
+586 PGQGSQWLA
-595 MGVELWDRSPV
+595 MGAGLWEESPV
-606 FRTAIEECAAALA
+606 FRAAIEECESALA
-619 PFTDWWLPDVLL
+619 PFTDWSLTEVLLGQAL
-631 GRAGEE
+631 GRAGAE
-637 WLDRVEVVQP
+637 WPDRVEIVQP
-647 VLWAVMVSLA
+647 VLWAVMVALA

-667 ALVVGHSQ
+667 ALLVGHSQ

-680 AVVAGV
+680 AVVAGA
-686 LSRADGAKVVA
+686 LSLDDGAKVVA

-709 HGGMVSMALPV
+709 RGGMVSVALPV
-720 AAVRER
+720 AEVRER

-742 PTSVVVAGEPAALDE
+742 PASVVVAGEPAALAE
-757 LLAGCEADGVRARR
+757 LLAACEADGVRARR

-778 HSAQVEAI
+778 HSAQVETIRA
-786 QEELATALAGIAPV
+786 ELLTALAGIEPRA
-800 TGRVPL
+800 GKVPL
-806 LSTVTGELLDG
+806 LSTVTGELVDG
-817 AAMDAAYW
+817 SGLDAAYW
-825 YTNLRS
+825 YTNLRE
-831 TVRFSDAVRAAV
+831 TVRFADAARTLVR
-843 MDHGVGGFVEVSP
+843 DHGVGGFVEVSP
-856 HPVLLTGLQEVLEEA
+856 HPVLLTGLQECLEEA
-871 DAPAVTVGTLRRGE
+871 EAAAVTVGTLRRGE
-885 GGARRM
+885 GGARRVL
-891 AASFA
+891 ASLA

-905 DWQAAVFAGTG
+905 DWTAAVFAGTSTSIGTG
-916 AQRVELPT
+916 AEPTDLPT

-932 WLDAPS
+932 WLDAPT
-938 AAAAEQ
+938 AAAEE
-944 RDAALDPVEAEFWAA
+944 RDSALDPVEAEFWAA
-959 VENEDLTALAGSL
+959 VENEDLATLAGSL
-972 DLGGDAPLSA
+972 DLGADAPLSA

-996 QSVIDGWRYRVGW
+996 QSVVDGWRYRVAW
-1009 QALTDLPAP
+1009 RPLAELPAP
-1018 VLSGTWLVVVPAGL
+1018 VLSGGWLLVLPEAL

-1038 VGAVQKLTQR
+1038 VGAARALAER
-1048 GADLKQLVV
+1048 GAEVTTLVLGT
-1057 DEADLERAAL
+1057 ADLERTVL
-1067 AELLRRELPEGAA
+1067 AGLLRRELPEGGT
-1080 PAGVLSLLALD
+1080 PAGVLSLLGLD
-1091 ETRCPAYPSVP
+1091 GTRCPDHPSVP
-1102 FGMAGSVALLQALAD
+1102 VGLAGSVALLQALAD
-1117 AGFETPVWTATRGA
+1117 AGLETPVWTATRGA
-1131 VAVNRGERLARPA
+1131 VAVDRGERLSCPA
-1144 QSLVWGL
+1144 QALVWGL

-1158 DAQRW
+1158 DAPRW

-1170 ETVDE
+1170 EAVDQP
-1175 RALDHLVGVLAGTG
+1175 ALDRLVGVLAGTG
-1189 VEDQLA
+1189 GEDQVAL
-1195 VRAAGVFVR
+1195 RPGGVFVR

-1213 AQGESWRPS
+1213 APAEGWRPG

-1238 ARWLAGN
+1238 ARWLARG

-1260 EGAAELHAELTAL
+1260 EGAAELREELTAL
-1273 GAQVTIASCDV
+1273 GARVTIASCDV

-1292 LLAGIPADRPLTAV
+1292 LLAAVPAEQPLTAV
-1306 MHTAAVLDDAVIQAL
+1306 LHTAAVLDDAVIQAL
-1321 TADQLERVLRVKV
+1321 TTDQLERVLRVKV
-1334 DAALHL
+1334 DSALHL
-1340 HELTRDLELSAFVLF
+1340 HELTRELDLSAFVLF

-1380 AEQRRADGLP
+1380 AEQRHADGLP

-1404 AAEDGVGDRMR
+1404 AAEGGLGDRMR
-1415 RHGILEM
+1415 RHGILPM
-1422 APGRAVAALQQA
+1422 APEPATAALQQA
-1434 LDQGDTVLTVTEIDW
+1434 LDQGDHVLTVTDIDW

-1460 VRPLLFELPEAV
+1460 VRPLLFEVPEAV
-1472 AALARTGGGAEEQES
+1472 RALERTGGGAEQGTGAE
-1487 AGDGLA
+1487 GGLA
-1493 ARLAGLAAAEREEI
+1493 ARLAGVPAAERDRI

-1527 VDTGRAFK
+1527 VNTARAFK

-1551 GAAAGIKLPAT
+1551 GAAAGVKLPAT
-1562 LIYDHPNAVALVRHL
+1562 LIYDHPNTLALVRHL
-1577 AEELSGTA
+1577 AEELSGTVNSA
-1585 GAVAAPVVV
+1585 AAPVVV
-1594 RAADEPIAIVG
+1594 RPAADDEPIAIVG

-1610 PGGVASPEDLWR
+1610 PGGVASPEDLWQ
-1622 LLVNAGDALSEFPAD
+1622 LLVDGGDALSAFPAD
-1637 RGWDLDAVFN
+1637 RGWDLDT
-1647 ADRDHQ
+1647 
-1653 GTSYIREGGFLD
+1653 GTSYLREGGFLD
-1665 DASRFDAA
+1665 DASQFDAG
-1673 FFGISPREAMAMDPQ
+1673 FFGISPREALAMDPQ
-1688 QRLLLETSWEAL
+1688 QRLLLETSWEAI
-1700 ERAGIDPGALRGSR
+1700 EGAGIDPTALRGSR
-1714 TGVFAGTNGSDYLAL
+1714 TGVFAGTNGSDYLSL
-1729 LAGAAESAEG
+1729 LAGAAESSEG

-1763 AMTVDTACSAS
+1763 ALTVDTACSAS
-1774 LVALHLAVQALRN
+1774 LVALHLAVRALRG

-1800 MSTPGTFVEFSR
+1800 MSTPGTFVEFSK

-1853 HPVLAVVRGSA
+1853 HPVLAIVRGSA

-1885 IRQALSSAGLTA
+1885 IRQALANAGLTA
-1897 AQVDAVEAHGTG
+1897 DQVDAVEAHGTG
-1909 TALGDPIEAQALL
+1909 TSLGDPIEAQALL
-1922 ATYGRDRPEGRPLWL
+1922 ATYGQGRPAERPLWL

-1963 RHGVLPESIHIDE
+1963 RHGVLPASIHLTE
-1976 PTPEVDWSA
+1976 PTAQVDWSA

-1997 PETGQPRRAGI
+1997 PRSEQPRRAGV
-2008 SSFGFSGTNAHIILE
+2008 SSFGFSGTNAHVIIE
-2023 QAPAVEQ
+2023 QAPVAEEAVVQ
-2030 EPVLQAE
+2030 T
-2037 PSDPPQAGSPV
+2037 G
-2048 LGAEVL
+2048 GAAIGAAVL
-2054 PWLVSGRGAQALRG
+2054 PWVVSGRSAQALRG
-2068 QAARLRAFAAAEPEL
+2068 QAARLRAFAAAEPAPQAL
-2083 DAAGVGRSLA
+2083 GVGLSLA
-2093 VDRAVLEHRAVVLG
+2093 TGRAALEHRAVVLG
-2107 GDVEELGRGL
+2107 ADLAELDHGL
-2117 SALAAGEVS
+2117 RALAAGTVT
-2126 AEVIQGIAGAPGKVA
+2126 AEVVEGATRPVGTVA
-2141 FVFPGQGSQWAA
+2141 FVFPGQGSQWLA
-2153 MGARLWE
+2153 MGAGLWE
-2160 ESAAFRASIEAC
+2160 ESPVFRAAIEECESA
-2172 GATLAPFTDWSLE
+2172 LAPFTDWSLTE
-2185 DVLLGRAGEA
+2185 VLLGRAGEA

-2207 WAVMVSLAEVWRGAG
+2207 WAVMVSLAALWRGAG
-2222 VEPSVVL
+2222 VEPDVVL

-2241 AGALSLEDGAKVVA
+2241 AGALSVADGAKVVA

-2265 AGLGGMVSLAL
+2265 AGRGGMVSVAL
-2276 PVAAVRERLAR
+2276 PVAEVRERLSE
-2287 WGERRISVAA
+2287 WGEARVSVAA

-2310 TALEELL
+2310 AALDELL
-2317 AACEADGVRARRI
+2317 ASCEADGVRARRV

-2337 SAQVELIRDEL
+2337 SAQVEAIRAEL
-2348 LGVLAGIEPRAGRV
+2348 LTALAGIEPRAGRV
-2362 PLLSTV
+2362 PLRSTV
-2368 TGELVDGSGM
+2368 TGELVDGSGL
-2378 DAEYWYTN
+2378 DAAYWYTN

-2392 LQEATEA
+2392 LQEAVES
-2399 LLATGYGTFI
+2399 LLATGCGTFI

-2416 LVMAVQESIEEA
+2416 LVMALQESIEAA
-2428 DRDAVAFGTLRR
+2428 DREAVAFGTLRR
-2440 GEGGARRV
+2440 GEGGARRM
-2448 LASFAEA
+2448 LASLAEA
-2455 WVRGVA
+2455 WVRGTA
-2461 VDWQAAV
+2461 VDWTAAV
-2468 FAGTGTRR
+2468 FAGTGAERT
-2476 VELPTYAFQRR
+2476 ELPGYAFQRR
-2487 RFWPEAAR
+2487 RYWPEPAGFEAPAAQ
-2495 PETWSGQAGNDP
+2495 PGNDP

-2512 WEVVESEDLAALAGS
+2512 WEVVENEDLTALADS
-2527 LDLGGEAP
+2527 LDLGGDAP
-2535 LSAVLPALSSWR
+2535 LSTVLPALSSWR
-2547 RRRREQSAIDGWRY
+2547 RQRREQSVVDGWRY
-2561 RVGWQALTD
+2561 RVAWRPLTT
-2570 LPAAPSLAGTWAVI
+2570 LPAAPVLGGTWAVI
-2584 VPEELAE
+2584 VPEGLAD
-2591 QGWVADTA
+2591 QDAVADIG
-2599 RALDR
+2599 RALAR
-2604 AGAEVR
+2604 HGAEVR
-2610 TFSLSGLDLDREA
+2610 LFEIDGADLERQAVGER
-2623 LVDVLRKELGDV
+2623 LRKELGDV

-2650 PHQDHPGLPLGLAGT
+2650 PHHEHPGLPLGLAGT
-2665 VGLVQ
+2665 VALVQ
-2670 ALGDAGFEAPLW
+2670 ALGDAAFEAPLW
-2682 CATRGAVAVNRGER
+2682 CATRGAVAVGRTER
-2696 PAGPAQSLVWGLGR
+2696 PAGPDQSLVWGLGR

-2719 WGGLLDLPER
+2719 WGGLLDLPAALDQR
-2729 IDERALDRLVGV
+2729 VLDRLVGV
-2741 LAGAGVEDQLA
+2741 LAGAGGEDQLA
-2752 VRASGVFVR
+2752 VRASGVFGR
-2761 RLLPAPAGL
+2761 RLVPAPPGPAPAEG
-2770 APEASWRPSGT
+2770 WRPGGT

-2796 RWLAGNGAEHLL
+2796 RWLARGGAEHLL
-2808 LTSRRGPDAEGAAEL
+2808 LTSRRGPEAEGAAEL
-2823 HAELTA
+2823 REELTA

-2844 AALAELLAAVPA
+2844 AALAALLAAVPA
-2856 DRPLTAVVH
+2856 ERPLTAVFH

-2874 LDSLTPDRVAGVLRP
+2874 LDALTPDRVAGVLRP
-2889 KVDAVLN
+2889 KVDAVRN

-2901 RESDLTAFV
+2901 SASELTAFV

-2931 AFLDAFAEHRRA
+2931 AFLDAFAEYRRA
-2943 QGLPATSVAWGRWG
+2943 EGLPATSVAWGRWG
-2957 ESGMAADGLIGD
+2957 EAGMAADGPIGD

-2980 PESAIAALQQALDL
+2980 PKAAIAALQQALDL
-2994 DETVVTIADIVW
+2994 DETVVAIADIVW
-3006 ERFAPGFTAVRASA
+3006 ERFVPGFTAVRACA
-3020 LLDELPAAR
+3020 LLDELPGAR
-3029 RQSGGEEA
+3029 RPAAAGEPTGE
-3037 GAQAAPS
+3037 AAPT
-3044 DAAELRRRLAG
+3044 DAADLRRRLSG

-3079 ATVDEVVGGRAF
+3079 PTVDEVLGGRAF

-3104 RNRLSAATGLR
+3104 RNRLGAATGLR

-3125 TPAALAT
+3125 TPAALAA
-3132 RLRAELLPTGGGQ
+3132 RLRADLLPAGGGPT
-3145 GEPSLADLDRLEAAL
+3145 GASLADLDRLEAAL
-3160 AAVSADE
+3160 AVVAADE
-3167 DTRADVAARLQA
+3167 DTRADVAARLSA
-3179 LAARWSGAPREREAE
+3179 LLARWSGEPGERQAE

>member
-1 MNEDKLRDYLKRA
+1 MLNEDKLRDYLKRA

-20 ARRRLR
+20 TRRRLR
-26 ELEER
+26 EMEER

-54 LWRLVADGGDAVTGF
+54 LWQLVAAGGDAISGF
-69 PTDRGWEVE
+69 PADRGWDES
-78 SLIDEDPDQQGTSY
+78 SLIDADPDAQGTSY
-92 VSQGGFLHDACEFDP
+92 VNQGGFLHDASEFDP

-139 IDPTG
+139 IDPTT

-158 HEYASRLSSV
+158 HEYASRLGAV

-183 VASGRVSYTLGLEGP
+183 VASGRVSYTFGLEGP

-219 LRTGECTLALA
+219 LRSGECTMALA

-254 GRCKAFSADADG
+254 GRCKAFSDDADG

-291 LAIVRGSAI
+291 LAVVRGSAI

-326 SAGLT
+326 ATSLT
-331 PGQVDA
+331 PSQIDV

-364 AAERPLLLGSLKSNI
+364 AADRPLWLGSLKSNI

-396 AIRHGVLPKTLHVSE
+396 AMRHGVLPQTLHVGE
-411 PSPDVDWSA
+411 PSTHVDWSA

-425 LTEARDWPDTGQ
+425 LTEARPWPETGE
-437 PRRAA
+437 PRRVG

-453 HIIIEQ
+453 HVVI
-459 SIIEQSTAEQAPS
+459 EQAPEVAS
-472 AEQPPAEQQ
+472 DEAPAVPVGE
-481 PPAQVQG
+481 PVAPVVG
-488 AAIEADVLP
+488 ASVVP
-497 WPVSARGAAALRGQ
+497 WVVSGRGEGALRGQ
-511 AARLAAF
+511 AARLRAF
-518 AAVEPVPDAAAV
+518 VAGAPEPDAL
-530 GLSLAVGRAALE
+530 GVGRSLVTGRAVLE
-542 HRAVVLG
+542 NRAVVLG
-549 TDLAEFGRGLET
+549 GDIDELRRGLDT
-561 LAAGGVAADLVE
+561 LTASGVAAEVIE
-573 GVAQPVGKVAFVF
+573 GVATGSVGKVAFVF

-595 MGVELWDRSPV
+595 MGAGLWDESEV
-606 FRTAIEECAAALA
+606 FRSRIAECAAALA
-619 PFTDWWLPDVLL
+619 PFTDWSLEDVLL
-631 GRAGEE
+631 GRAGEA
-637 WLDRVEVVQP
+637 WLERVDVVQP

-667 ALVVGHSQ
+667 SVVVGHSQ

-680 AVVAGV
+680 AVVAGA
-686 LSRADGAKVVA
+686 LSLEDGARVVA
-697 LRSKAIAAGLEG
+697 LRSRAIAGGLAGR
-709 HGGMVSMALPV
+709 GGMVSVALPV
-720 AAVRER
+720 EQVRER
-726 LAAWGE
+726 LTVWGE
-732 QRISVAAVNG
+732 ARISVAAVNG
-742 PTSVVVAGEPAALDE
+742 PSSVVVSGEPAALDE
-757 LLAGCEADGVRARR
+757 LIASCEADGVRARR
-771 VQVSYAS
+771 VPVDYAS
-778 HSAQVEAI
+778 HSAQVESI
-786 QEELATALAGIAPV
+786 RSELLDVLQGV
-800 TGRVPL
+800 TPRVGRVPL
-806 LSTVTGELLDG
+806 LSTVTGELVDG
-817 AAMDAAYW
+817 SGMDAEYW
-825 YTNLRS
+825 YTNLRA
-831 TVRFSDAVRAAV
+831 TVEFADATRALLE
-843 MDHGVGGFVEVSP
+843 DHGVGTFVEVSA
-856 HPVLLTGLQEVLEEA
+856 HPVLVTGVQETVEA
-871 DAPAVTVGTLRRGE
+871 AGREAVTVGTLRRNE
-885 GGARRM
+885 GGARRILS
-891 AASFA
+891 SFA
-896 EAWVRGIAV
+896 EAWVRGVAV
-905 DWQAAVFAGTG
+905 DWQAAVFTGTD
-916 AQRVELPT
+916 AAPVDLPT
-924 YAFQRSRY
+924 YAFQRRRY
-932 WLDAPS
+932 WLDAPT
-938 AAAAEQ
+938 APAVE

-959 VENEDLTALAGSL
+959 VESEDLAALAGSL
-972 DLGGDAPLSA
+972 DLADDAPLSA

-996 QSVIDGWRYRVGW
+996 QSTVDGWRYRVTW
-1009 QALTDLPAP
+1009 QPLADLPAP
-1018 VLSGTWLVVVPAGL
+1018 ALSGTWLLVVPAEDTPW
-1032 TADAWA
+1032 TAA
-1038 VGAVQKLTQR
+1038 VAQALARHGAEVRQLPFAV
-1048 GADLKQLVV
+1048 ADL
-1057 DEADLERAAL
+1057 DREAL
-1067 AELLRRELPEGAA
+1067 AARLRTEQGEA
-1080 PAGVLSLLALD
+1080 PAGVLSLLGLA
-1091 ETRCPAYPSVP
+1091 EQRCADHPAVP
-1102 FGMAGSVALLQALAD
+1102 FGMAGSVLLLQALAD

-1131 VAVNRGERLARPA
+1131 VAVNRAERLASPA

-1158 DAQRW
+1158 DAPRW
-1163 GGLLDLP
+1163 GGLVDLP
-1170 ETVDE
+1170 ERADE
-1175 RALDHLVGVLAGTG
+1175 RALERLVRVLAGTG
-1189 VEDQLA
+1189 GEDQLA
-1195 VRAAGVFVR
+1195 VRPSGVFAR
-1204 RLLHAPAGP
+1204 RLVHAPSGP
-1213 AQGESWRPS
+1213 APVESWRPN

-1238 ARWLAGN
+1238 ARWLARS
-1245 GAEHLLLTSRRGPDA
+1245 GAEHLLLTSRSGPDA
-1260 EGAAELHAELTAL
+1260 EGAQELRAELTAL
-1273 GAQVTIASCDV
+1273 GTAVTITSCDV

-1321 TADQLERVLRVKV
+1321 TVDQLERVLRVKV
-1334 DAALHL
+1334 DSALHL
-1340 HELTRDLELSAFVLF
+1340 HELTKHQKLEAFVLF

-1380 AEQRRADGLP
+1380 AEQRHADGLP

-1404 AAEDGVGDRMR
+1404 AEGGIGDRMR

-1422 APGRAVAALQQA
+1422 APDLAVTALQQA
-1434 LDQGDTVLTVTEIDW
+1434 LDQGEAVLTVTDIDW

-1460 VRPLLFELPEAV
+1460 TRPLLFEIPEAQR
-1472 AALARTGGGAEEQES
+1472 ALESAGGAENQEAGGGA
-1487 AGDGLA
+1487 LA
-1493 ARLAGLAAAEREEI
+1493 VRLAGASPAERERV

-1562 LIYDHPNAVALVRHL
+1562 LIYDHPNSLALVRHL
-1577 AEELSGTA
+1577 DEELSGAATGVA
-1585 GAVAAPVVV
+1585 GPVVV
-1594 RAADEPIAIVG
+1594 RVAADEPIAIVG

-1610 PGGVASPEDLWR
+1610 PGGVQSPEDLWQ
-1622 LLVNAGDALSEFPAD
+1622 LLVAGGDALSEFPAD
-1637 RGWDLDAVFN
+1637 RGWDLDTVFN
-1647 ADRDHQ
+1647 ADPGHQ
-1653 GTSYIREGGFLD
+1653 GTSYIREGGFLH

-1673 FFGISPREAMAMDPQ
+1673 FFGISPREALAMDPQ
-1688 QRLLLETSWEAL
+1688 QRLLLETSWEAV
-1700 ERAGIDPGALRGSR
+1700 ERAGIDPTALRGSR
-1714 TGVFAGTNGSDYLAL
+1714 TGVFAGTNGQDYLGL
-1729 LAGAAESAEG
+1729 LATAAHSAEG

-1774 LVALHLAVQALRN
+1774 LVALHLAVQSLRN
-1787 GECELALAGGVTV
+1787 GECDLALAGGVTV
-1800 MSTPGTFVEFSR
+1800 MSTPGTFIEFSR

-1885 IRQALSSAGLTA
+1885 IRQALADAGLTTS
-1897 AQVDAVEAHGTG
+1897 QVDAVEAHGTG
-1909 TALGDPIEAQALL
+1909 TKLGDPIEAQALL
-1922 ATYGRDRPEGRPLWL
+1922 ATYGQGRPEDRPLLL

-1948 AAAGLAGVIKMVLAM
+1948 AAAGLAGVIKMVEAL
-1963 RHGVLPESIHIDE
+1963 RHGLLPESIHLDE
-1976 PTPEVDWSA
+1976 PSPHVDWSA
-1985 GAVELLTEARAW
+1985 GAVSLLTEARPW
-1997 PETGQPRRAGI
+1997 PETDGPRRAGV
-2008 SSFGFSGTNAHIILE
+2008 SSFGFSGTNAHVILE
-2023 QAPAVEQ
+2023 QAPEELPDEAPAVPVG
-2030 EPVLQAE
+2030 EPVA
-2037 PSDPPQAGSPV
+2037 PV
-2048 LGAEVL
+2048 VGASVV
-2054 PWLVSGRGAQALRG
+2054 PWVVSGRGEGALRG
-2068 QAARLRAFAAAEPEL
+2068 QAARLRAFVAGGPEP
-2083 DAAGVGRSLA
+2083 DALGVGRSL
-2093 VDRAVLEHRAVVLG
+2093 VTGRAVLEDRAVVLG
-2107 GDVEELGRGL
+2107 RDVAELGLALGELASGEPGAGVVRG
-2117 SALAAGEVS
+2117 V
-2126 AEVIQGIAGAPGKVA
+2126 AGAAGKVA

-2153 MGARLWE
+2153 MAVELL
-2160 ESAAFRASIEAC
+2160 ESSVVFAERMGECAAALESH
-2172 GATLAPFTDWSLE
+2172 TDWSLL
-2185 DVLLGRAGEA
+2185 DVVRGEGGEA

-2207 WAVMVSLAEVWRGAG
+2207 WAVMVSLAEVWRSAG
-2222 VEPSVVL
+2222 VEPSVVI

-2241 AGALSLEDGAKVVA
+2241 AGALSLEDGARVVA
-2255 LRSKAIAAGL
+2255 LRSRAIAGGL
-2265 AGLGGMVSLAL
+2265 AGRGGMVSVAL
-2276 PVAAVRERLAR
+2276 PVEAVRERLTV
-2287 WGERRISVAA
+2287 WGEARISVAA

-2310 TALEELL
+2310 AALDELI
-2317 AACEADGVRARRI
+2317 ASCEADGVRARRV

-2337 SAQVELIRDEL
+2337 SAQVESIRTEL
-2348 LGVLAGIEPRAGRV
+2348 LDVLKDVTPRAGRV

-2392 LQEATEA
+2392 LREAIEA
-2399 LLATGYGTFI
+2399 LLADGYGTFI

-2416 LVMAVQESIEEA
+2416 LVMAVQESIEA
-2428 DRDAVAFGTLRR
+2428 TSRDAVAFGTLRR
-2440 GEGGARRV
+2440 QEGGPRR
-2448 LASFAEA
+2448 LLTSFAEA

-2468 FAGTGTRR
+2468 FAGTGTAHTD
-2476 VELPTYAFQRR
+2476 LPTYAFQRR
-2487 RFWPEAAR
+2487 RYWPEAA
-2495 PETWSGQAGNDP
+2495 QADDLAAEHGSDP
-2507 VETAF
+2507 VEAEF
-2512 WEVVESEDLAALAGS
+2512 WAAVESEDLAALTGS
-2527 LDLGGEAP
+2527 LELADDAP
-2535 LSAVLPALSSWR
+2535 LSDVLPALSSWR
-2547 RRRREQSAIDGWRY
+2547 RHRRERSTVDGWRY
-2561 RVGWQALTD
+2561 QVTWRPLAD
-2570 LPAAPSLAGTWAVI
+2570 LPAPALSGTWAV
-2584 VPEELAE
+2584 VLPEHLAE
-2591 QGWVADTA
+2591 DAWAEQLTRTLGQ
-2599 RALDR
+2599 R
-2604 AGAEVR
+2604 GAEVR
-2610 TFSLSGLDLDREA
+2610 KLTVPAGDLDRAA
-2623 LVDVLRKELGDV
+2623 LGELVHKQLDDV
-2635 VELTGVLSLLALDER
+2635 VEPAGVLSLLALDER
-2650 PHQDHPGLPLGLAGT
+2650 PHPDHPGLPSGLAGT
-2665 VGLVQ
+2665 VALVQ

-2696 PAGPAQSLVWGLGR
+2696 PTGFTQSLVWGLGR

-2719 WGGLLDLPER
+2719 WGGLVDLPEQA
-2729 IDERALDRLVGV
+2729 DERVLDRLVAV
-2741 LAGAGVEDQLA
+2741 LTGAGTEDQLA
-2752 VRASGVFVR
+2752 VRASGAFAR
-2761 RLLPAPAGL
+2761 RLVHAPSGL
-2770 APEASWRPSGT
+2770 APVESWRPNGT

-2796 RWLAGNGAEHLL
+2796 RWLARSGAEHLL
-2808 LTSRRGPDAEGAAEL
+2808 LTSRSGPDAEGAREL
-2823 HAELTA
+2823 RAELTA
-2829 LGAQVTIASCDAADR
+2829 LGAAVTIAACDAADR
-2844 AALAELLAAVPA
+2844 DALATLLAEH
-2856 DRPLTAVVH
+2856 RLTAVVH

-2874 LDSLTPDRVAGVLRP
+2874 LDQLTPDRIATVCRP
-2889 KVDAVLN
+2889 KVDAVRN

-2901 RESDLTAFV
+2901 INQDLDAFV

-2931 AFLDAFAEHRRA
+2931 AFLDAFAEYRRA
-2943 QGLPATSVAWGRWG
+2943 EGLPATSVAWGRWG
-2957 ESGMAADGLIGD
+2957 ESGMAAHGAIGD

-2975 LPGMR
+2975 LPGMA

-2994 DETVVTIADIVW
+2994 GDTVITVADIVW

-3020 LLDELPAAR
+3020 LLDELPAVR
-3029 RQSGGEEA
+3029 RTTVAAEA
-3037 GAQAAPS
+3037 AAPAATDAS
-3044 DAAELRRRLAG
+3044 DLRQRLAR
-3055 MAELEREQAVLD
+3055 MAEPEREQTVLD

-3079 ATVDEVVGGRAF
+3079 ATVDEVGASRAF

-3104 RNRLSAATGLR
+3104 RNRLGAATGLR

-3125 TPAALAT
+3125 TPAELAA
-3132 RLRAELLPTGGGQ
+3132 RLRADLLPDDGGPG
-3145 GEPSLADLDRLEAAL
+3145 GASLADLDRLEAAL
-3160 AAVSADE
+3160 STVAEDE

-3179 LAARWSGAPREREAE
+3179 LLARWSGTPREAAAEAE
-3194 EQVTEKLQAA
+3194 VTDKLQSA
-3204 SADELFAFIDNELG
+3204 SADEVFAFIDQELG
-3218 IA
+3218 LS